1 MPDPTPS
8 DLSGTAGTRSVPDLP
23 LILGQLQDQLDDLR
37 AAVVGQQT
45 QLDQLADRLAA
56 LEHR

>member
-1 MPDPTPS
+1 MTDPTPS
-8 DLSGTAGTRSVPDLP
+8 DPSGTAGTRRVPDLP
-23 LILGQLQDQLDDLR
+23 LILGQLQDQLDDLQ
-37 AAVVGQQT
+37 AAVAAQQT